1 MPFKNRRQGAVAR
14 DQVSVPRLF
23 YCTVAGLV
31 IAIVLSFLFG
41 ASGLFNYHN
50 LRAYEAHVTDGIVAL
65 QDRYRGLQQRVAV
78 LRDNP
83 EALRLLARETGYFR
97 AGETAIEVGPAPVE
111 PTAAAGAHSGREF
124 VDVAPLLQR
133 TPPAPRD
140 PFNALALGLFLGV
153 GSFAMLSILRAFRRR
168 SQAGAAP
175 GAGAPSNQVHE
186 QPKRASRRVPRPRAP
201 VSGRGVAD
209 SGPAGAAAS
218 ATPPDGAAGA
228 SPARDERAAPAT
240 PEPGG
245 EAAPDGA
252 GRRRKAR
259 RRRRDVTVYRL

>member
-1 MPFKNRRQGAVAR
+1 MAR

-50 LRAYEAHVTDGIVAL
+50 LRAYEAHVADGIAAL
-65 QDRYRGLQQRVAV
+65 QDRHRGLQQRVAV

-133 TPPAPRD
+133 TPPTPRD

-153 GSFAMLSILRAFRRR
+153 GSFAMLSMLRAFRRR
-168 SQAGAAP
+168 SQAGAVPGAVP
-175 GAGAPSNQVHE
+175 GAGAPSNQVRE
-186 QPKRASRRVPRPRAP
+186 QPKRASPRVPRPRAP
-201 VSGRGVAD
+201 VSGRE
-209 SGPAGAAAS
+209 
-218 ATPPDGAAGA
+218 AAGA
-228 SPARDERAAPAT
+228 TPARDDRAALAT

-245 EAAPDGA
+245 EAAPDSA
-252 GRRRKAR
+252 GRRRRAR